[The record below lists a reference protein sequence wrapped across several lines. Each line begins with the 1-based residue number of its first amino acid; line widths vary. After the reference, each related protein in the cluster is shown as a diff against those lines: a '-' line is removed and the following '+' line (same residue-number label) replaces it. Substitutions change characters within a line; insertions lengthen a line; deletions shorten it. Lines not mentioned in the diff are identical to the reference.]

1 MRSVLSYAV
10 PKDKHGFTTEAAIGI
25 IMFIAVAGIIAV
37 MVHQINQDART
48 DLTDGGYGENSTQ
61 ESDKGIYKITSNLD
75 LVGLAVAF
83 GLVITII
90 FAAVAITNRG

>member
-1 MRSVLSYAV
+1 MRSILD
-10 PKDKHGFTTEAAIGI
+10 PKNKGGFSTNAAIGV
-25 IMFIAVAGIIAV
+25 IMFIAVTGIIAV
-37 MVHQINQDART
+37 MVHQINEDARS
-48 DLTDGGYGENSTQ
+48 DLTDGGYGENSTT

-90 FAAVAITNRG
+90 FAAIAIKSSF